1 MLHADSPARTLRR
14 GFTVIELMVAL
25 LVGMMTISG
34 ARAISSVL
42 VDHAA
47 RLDSVHVEVA
57 EEMNGEH
64 LLRRLVL
71 EAEAGR
77 DPKSTFFGSRDAAT
91 FESWCQ
97 MPGGWTERC
106 SVALRIE
113 RLETDSVVTLVGE
126 LSTGERL
133 PLIRLPAPVH
143 LTYLEDATHGGS
155 WSARWGPGTVAP
167 LAIGIFA
174 ADQLLIL
181 PTRREP

>member
-1 MLHADSPARTLRR
+1 MRPDSPALALRR

-25 LVGMMTISG
+25 LIGMMTIGG

-42 VDHAA
+42 VDHAV

-57 EEMNGEH
+57 EEINGEH

-71 EAEAGR
+71 EVEAGR
-77 DPKSTFFGSRDAAT
+77 DPKSIFSGSREAAT
-91 FESWCQ
+91 FDSWCQ
-97 MPGGWTERC
+97 MPAGWTERC

-113 RLETDSVVTLVGE
+113 RSEADSVATLVGE

-133 PLIRLPAPVH
+133 PLIKLPAPAH
-143 LTYLEDATHGGS
+143 LAYLEDATHGGS